1 MHGRACR
8 GNGAAASA
16 AAGGN
21 IAAKGGPPG
30 GDPRPARVRTAPL
43 PVQDA
48 RPQHIKLREALTAGP
63 KGAGLKVCTSYLK
76 YLCLCPLR
84 CTCRSAA
91 AHMASKSVGFG
102 TMGFWTSWI

>member
-8 GNGAAASA
+8 GNGAAAAA

-21 IAAKGGPPG
+21 AAKAP

-63 KGAGLKVCTSYLK
+63 KGAG
-76 YLCLCPLR
+76 
-84 CTCRSAA
+84 
-91 AHMASKSVGFG
+91 
-102 TMGFWTSWI
+102 